1 MNGSCSTKLMYDNKK
16 KNKNL
21 EKVSFFKNLQ
31 TIQA

>member
-1 MNGSCSTKLMYDNKK
+1 MNGSCSTKLTYDNKK
-16 KNKNL
+16 PKNV